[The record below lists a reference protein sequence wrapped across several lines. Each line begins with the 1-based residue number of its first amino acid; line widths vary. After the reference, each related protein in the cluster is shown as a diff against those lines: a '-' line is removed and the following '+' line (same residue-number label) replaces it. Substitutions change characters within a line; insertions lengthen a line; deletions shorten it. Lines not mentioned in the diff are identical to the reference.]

1 MCALFIYP
9 TVFCVQINSVKQ
21 KNVQHFF
28 VYLNWSV
35 FFFKQRFWHFFWHFI
50 ENKVFDIRHFEI
62 SIHCI
67 ISDSVLI
74 RYWNRWFF
82 LLYRL
87 FIENRHRYIKLTA
100 IVIFTAIFI
109 AFSTSFGFV
118 LRTQSYDCFMALF
131 TFVFAFNTICSSGR
145 FKIYEKIPFLFCFLW

>member
-1 MCALFIYP
+1 MCL
-9 TVFCVQINSVKQ
+9 
-21 KNVQHFF
+21 
-28 VYLNWSV
+28 VYLSNCFLRTNKFGQAKERTA
-35 FFFKQRFWHFFWHFI
+35 FFRLSKLICIFLQTTLLTLFWHFI